1 MTNVALV
8 SIIRL
13 GAGWRVVF
21 RIVSSEEAQNIYIIY
36 NIYIYSNIV
45 THSQSL
51 SQRGES
57 LVLNTLQIQLV
68 NKPHTFY
75 QGIVMQLK
83 AGMNNLK

>member
-51 SQRGES
+51 SQRGKS
-57 LVLNTLQIQLV
+57 LVLTTLQIQLV
-68 NKPHTFY
+68 NTTSYFLPRNCY
-75 QGIVMQLK
+75 AAIELV
-83 AGMNNLK
+83 